1 MEGMRTALILA
12 LVSIVFAAFAQKP
25 TLKQAED
32 KLVHDGYIDTLCNA
46 QWAVKQG
53 DAIVPIL
60 DQMLAKRKTYAKLDN
75 GGGAFPFNAEYARA
89 HIPSKRSL
97 AVLEKYKL
105 KLAIQGWKLR
115 DQKKSKDYGVL
126 SRDGSIF
133 VKANQSIGAVQ
144 QLKAG
149 TAVRILKRAIEN
161 PNEEGPRGG
170 PTVYDEVEVLS
181 TGRRGFV
188 QRAGDN
194 FDPFF

>member
-1 MEGMRTALILA
+1 
-12 LVSIVFAAFAQKP
+12 
-25 TLKQAED
+25 
-32 KLVHDGYIDTLCNA
+32 
-46 QWAVKQG
+46 
-53 DAIVPIL
+53 
-60 DQMLAKRKTYAKLDN
+60 
-75 GGGAFPFNAEYARA
+75 
-89 HIPSKRSL
+89 
-97 AVLEKYKL
+97 VLEKYKL

-133 VKANQSIGAVQ
+133 VKANQSIGAVKANQSIGAVQ